1 MITMKDIKIIDIPM
15 GEGKTTG
22 LINYMNNHPDNKY
35 LFITPFLDE
44 VERIIKGCKDLDF
57 AEPNERYSKLS
68 DLKNLISNGRN
79 IASTHALF
87 SIIDSNV
94 VELLYANGY
103 ILVLDEVLELIE
115 PLPVSTKD
123 IQLLLDGNII
133 RVDETGRVHVS
144 DKTYKGK
151 DCKFSRECNAIKNQN
166 VYYVDNTLLLC
177 IFNPSIFEAF
187 EDVIVLTYMFEGSL
201 MKSYFELYDIKYS
214 YYKIVNNEIVE
225 GKFDDSEFINH
236 VRELIHIYDGRLNN
250 IGEKKTALCFNWYT
264 DKKYRNEHR
273 ILKNNMYNYLKNI
286 AKTTSKEAMWS
297 TFTGDR
303 DCIKEYFAPPSY
315 AKGFVACNSRAT
327 NKFAKRN
334 TLIYSVNVFL
344 NPYIVKY
351 FSRKG
356 IRLNEENYA
365 LSQLLQWIWR
375 SAIRNNEEINIY
387 IPSRRM
393 RLLLKAYLNK
403 ETD

>member
-1 MITMKDIKIIDIPM
+1 MITMKDIKIIDMPM

-57 AEPNERYSKLS
+57 AEPDDKHSKLS

-133 RVDETGRVHVS
+133 RVDETGRVYVS

-151 DCKFSRECNAIKNQN
+151 DCKFSREINAIKNQN

-177 IFNPSIFEAF
+177 IFNTSIFEAF
-187 EDVIVLTYMFEGSL
+187 EDIMVLTY
-201 MKSYFELYDIKYS
+201 
-214 YYKIVNNEIVE
+214 
-225 GKFDDSEFINH
+225 
-236 VRELIHIYDGRLNN
+236 
-250 IGEKKTALCFNWYT
+250 
-264 DKKYRNEHR
+264 
-273 ILKNNMYNYLKNI
+273 ILKI
-286 AKTTSKEAMWS
+286 
-297 TFTGDR
+297 
-303 DCIKEYFAPPSY
+303 
-315 AKGFVACNSRAT
+315 
-327 NKFAKRN
+327 
-334 TLIYSVNVFL
+334 
-344 NPYIVKY
+344 
-351 FSRKG
+351 
-356 IRLNEENYA
+356 
-365 LSQLLQWIWR
+365 
-375 SAIRNNEEINIY
+375 
-387 IPSRRM
+387 
-393 RLLLKAYLNK
+393 
-403 ETD
+403 